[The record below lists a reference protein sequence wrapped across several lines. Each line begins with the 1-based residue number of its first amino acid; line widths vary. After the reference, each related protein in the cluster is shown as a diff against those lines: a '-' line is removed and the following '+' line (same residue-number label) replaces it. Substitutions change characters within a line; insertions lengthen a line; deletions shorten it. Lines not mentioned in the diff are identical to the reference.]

1 MIAAKNRKI
10 SLLSVFGA
18 IFLAVGPNLNGVPAP
33 PNFVVILG
41 EGSGWTSS
49 SVQMDDRNPESR
61 GVGIQ
66 TPNLERLAAGG
77 MRFSTSALVVGASR
91 SAFSAA
97 DLVRSYLPADET
109 GTRKNRETSFTY
121 AVRPR

>member
-41 EGSGWTSS
+41 DGSGWTSS

-66 TPNLERLAAGG
+66 TPNLERLAAAG
-77 MRFSTSALVVGASR
+77 MRFSTSALVGGASR

-121 AVRPR
+121 EVRPR